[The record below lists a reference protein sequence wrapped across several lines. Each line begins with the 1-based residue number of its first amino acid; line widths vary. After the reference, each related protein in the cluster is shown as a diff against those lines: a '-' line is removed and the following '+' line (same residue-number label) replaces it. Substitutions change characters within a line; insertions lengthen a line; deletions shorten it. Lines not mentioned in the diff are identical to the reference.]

1 MKVLVIA
8 NSARIIVCSAK
19 KAGYTVFALDFF
31 GDVDTCICSDKAR
44 IFKSSHEL
52 HELAGTFGEVDAA
65 ILGPG
70 YENLKFKNILNNTP
84 KVMEEVSDKSKLP
97 KKLLSMDIPHP
108 ETESI
113 DKAHELGFPLMIKP
127 KSGSGG
133 IQNKVVRN
141 EEELSLFK
149 ERTDAREFIA
159 QEYIEGIPCS
169 ASIISSGEDAVVVA
183 LNEQLIGIPSLTGLP
198 FAYCGNI
205 TPFHSKF
212 NNQMI
217 QYAKQIAL
225 EFGLMGSNG
234 VDFIQTEKGI
244 VVIEVNP
251 RFQGSMDTVEPAF
264 GINIFDAHVKSFDGE
279 LPGVKDPICVAAK
292 SIVYADKKIV
302 ISQKVSDTLKRCMKT
317 GRAADIPQPG
327 TVIPQDEPV
336 STMLATAGTR
346 SAALEKVIKSSHDLK
361 NVLKKEKINNPVR
374 KFKVI

>member
-1 MKVLVIA
+1 MNVLVIA

-19 KAGYTVFALDFF
+19 KAGYTVFTLDRF
-31 GDVDTCICSDKAR
+31 GDVDTCRCSDKAR
-44 IFKSSHEL
+44 VFNSSHEL
-52 HELAGTFGEVDAA
+52 HELARTFGEVDAA

-70 YENLKFKNILNNTP
+70 YENLKFENILNNSP
-84 KVMEEVSDKSKLP
+84 GIMEDVSDKSKLP

-133 IQNKVVRN
+133 MQNMVLRN
-141 EEELSLFK
+141 EDELFFFN
-149 ERTDAREFIA
+149 ERSDASEFIA

-169 ASIISSGEDAVVVA
+169 ASIISSGEGAVVVA

-212 NNQMI
+212 NDEMI

-264 GINIFDAHVKSFDGE
+264 GINIFDAHVKSFAGE
-279 LPGVKDPICVAAK
+279 LPGARDPVCFAAK
-292 SIVYADKKIV
+292 SIVYANKKTV
-302 ISQKVSDTLKRCMKT
+302 ISKKVSDTLKVCMEK
-317 GRAADIPQPG
+317 GRAADVPQSG

-336 STMLATAGTR
+336 STMLAISKSR
-346 SAALEKVIKSSHDLK
+346 SDALEKVIKSSRDLK
-361 NVLKKEKINNPVR
+361 NMLKKERINNPGR

>member
-8 NSARIIVCSAK
+8 NSARSIVCSAK
-19 KAGYTVFALDFF
+19 KAGYTVFALDRF

-44 IFKSSHEL
+44 VFKSSREL

-70 YENLKFKNILNNTP
+70 YENLKFENILNNTP
-84 KVMEEVSDKSKLP
+84 KVMEEISDKSKLP

-113 DKAHELGFPLMIKP
+113 EKAHELGFPLMIKP

-133 IQNKVVRN
+133 IRNMVVRN
-141 EEELSLFK
+141 EDELSFFK
-149 ERTDAREFIA
+149 ERSDAREFIA

-183 LNEQLIGIPSLTGLP
+183 LNEQLIGVPSLTGLP

-205 TPFHSKF
+205 TPFHSKS
-212 NNQMI
+212 NNEMI

-225 EFGLMGSNG
+225 EFGLVGSNG

-251 RFQGSMDTVEPAF
+251 RFQGSMDTVESSV

-279 LPGVKDPICVAAK
+279 LPGVRDPVCFAAK
-292 SIVYADKKIV
+292 SIVYANEKTV
-302 ISQKVSDTLKRCMKT
+302 ISKKVSDTLKGCLEK
-317 GRAADIPQPG
+317 GRAADIPQSG
-327 TVIPQDEPV
+327 TVVLQDEPV
-336 STMLATAGTR
+336 STMLGTAQTR
-346 SAALEKVIKSSHDLK
+346 SSALEMVVKSSRALRSMF
-361 NVLKKEKINNPVR
+361 EKREN
-374 KFKVI
+374 